1 MHYLL
6 SEFRDAPEKI
16 WETNIFGKSL
26 SELVREEL
34 SHKLSRMPDD
44 ARSKIRET
52 LEKIINENAGGL
64 ICIIL
69 VTNRGISA
77 QQTEMPPVPS

>member
-1 MHYLL
+1 MPKMFV
-6 SEFRDAPEKI
+6 SQI
-16 WETNIFGKSL
+16 
-26 SELVREEL
+26 LVREEL

-69 VTNRGISA
+69 
-77 QQTEMPPVPS
+77 